1 MTEHAPLILI
11 VDDVAQN
18 LQVLNATLSEQGFRV
33 AAAKSGEQAFKA
45 LERIQPDLI
54 LLDIMMPGMDGYEVC
69 RRLKA
74 NDTTQNIPVIFLTAK
89 SESEDMIQGFACGG
103 VDYITK
109 PFQTPELLARV
120 RTHTELKRNRDLI
133 LEYTLE
139 LKERTVELERL
150 NQEKNQFLGIAS
162 HDLKNPLGNILM
174 LFQLMQS
181 SGGNALPMSDF
192 MGIIDRS
199 AKKMLSIINN
209 LLDVNRIESGALRVE
224 QEHTSLKEL
233 LAHVVD
239 SFSAAARAK
248 SIAIE
253 MHGPEQD
260 VLLST
265 DPMLLSQ
272 VLDNLVSNAIKYS
285 PKEKTVHLFLE
296 PESEGNVL
304 IQVQDE
310 GPGFSDADQAKLYQK
325 FARLTAQPTAGEVST
340 GLGLSIVKRLVEA
353 LQGEITLESQPG
365 QGSKFTVSLPY
376 TQQAA

>member
-1 MTEHAPLILI
+1 MIEHVPLILI

-74 NDTTQNIPVIFLTAK
+74 METTKNIPVIFLTAK
-89 SESEDMIQGFACGG
+89 SESEDMIQGFASGG

-139 LKERTVELERL
+139 LKERTVALERL
-150 NQEKNQFLGIAS
+150 NNEKNQFLGIAS

-174 LFQLMQS
+174 LSQLMQS
-181 SGGNALPMSDF
+181 SRDNALQMSDF

-209 LLDVNRIESGALRVE
+209 LLDVNRIESGALKVE
-224 QEHTSLKEL
+224 QERISLKDL
-233 LAHVVD
+233 LGQVVD
-239 SFSAAARAK
+239 SFAVAARAK

-253 MHGPEQD
+253 MHLPSQD
-260 VLLST
+260 ILLST

-285 PKEKTVHLFLE
+285 PQDKTVHLFLDQN
-296 PESEGNVL
+296 SADQVH
-304 IQVQDE
+304 IQVQDQ
-310 GPGFSDADQAKLYQK
+310 GPGFSEADQARLYQK
-325 FARLTAQPTAGEVST
+325 FARLTAQPTAGEIST

-353 LQGEITLESQPG
+353 LQGDIALESEAG

-376 TQQAA
+376 TQAA